1 MSTSRFTCVVC
12 FLTCFLNCSTST
24 EVTAEYGEDVILHCH
39 SPRDADIE
47 MLEWIKPDLNS
58 DDYVFFFR
66 ENHRYDDYQHPS
78 FHGRVTLRDPTM
90 KDGDASVI
98 LKNVTMKDAGTYQCY
113 VGKRSSQHSKRSVP
127 ELMNTITLKVEEP
140 KPGESKEC
148 VVFNELLLIYVE
160 HKVVKV
166 KSGDTVTLPC
176 RGFSN
181 TPVKS
186 VKWIRSDLE
195 HGGCVYM
202 LQDGRYVPDNQHP
215 NYKNLVELKDTEM
228 KDGDVSLILKNAMPV
243 DSGTYECY
251 VSQGGT
257 NRKKRDTDRP
267 ITIIHLRVEPGTN
280 KDGGDK
286 DGGDRIR
293 HLGLSVALFA
303 VVAVV
308 F

>member
-1 MSTSRFTCVVC
+1 MSTSRFTFVVC
-12 FLTCFLNCSTST
+12 LLTCLLNRSTCT

-140 KPGESKEC
+140 KP
-148 VVFNELLLIYVE
+148 E

-176 RGFSN
+176 RGFSSS
-181 TPVKS
+181 PVTA
-186 VKWIRSDLE
+186 VEWIRPEMEQAGYFYLS
-195 HGGCVYM
+195 
-202 LQDGRYVPDNQHP
+202 QDGRFVPDGQHP
-215 NYKNLVELKDTEM
+215 YGKGWVELKDTEM
-228 KDGDVSLILKNAMPV
+228 KDGDASLILKNAMPV
-243 DSGTYECY
+243 DSGTYHCY
-251 VSQGGT
+251 VSQGT

-267 ITIIHLRVEPGTN
+267 ISIINLTVEPG
-280 KDGGDK
+280 
-286 DGGDRIR
+286 
-293 HLGLSVALFA
+293 HSEL
-303 VVAVV
+303 
-308 F
+308 